1 MFQEFI
7 DFIETRILTE
17 IFDYRYT
24 ISCKK
29 KKNVKIKQ
37 FLNNLTSTRS
47 NFNSVNVYISYLRP

>member
-7 DFIETRILTE
+7 DFIETPILTE

-37 FLNNLTSTRS
+37 SYQFFFNFLTT
-47 NFNSVNVYISYLRP
+47 